1 MRTDLITI
9 DPETLGGV
17 PLFAGSR
24 VPLAN
29 LFDCLNSG
37 TKTLQDFCEDYPTV
51 DPQQLREF
59 LLLVKKTFSDPDTI
73 QQINA

>member
-9 DPETLGGV
+9 DPETSGGV

-29 LFDCLNSG
+29 LFNYLNSG
-37 TKTLQDFCEDYPTV
+37 TKTLQDFCDDYPIV
-51 DPQQLREF
+51 DSEQLLSF
-59 LLLVKKTFSDPDTI
+59 Y
-73 QQINA
+73 N

>member
-1 MRTDLITI
+1 MQTNLITI
-9 DPETLGGV
+9 DPETSGGV

-29 LFDCLNSG
+29 LFDYLNSG

-51 DPQQLREF
+51 DPQQLRDF
-59 LLLVKKTFSDPDTI
+59 LQLAKKAFSNPDTI
-73 QQINA
+73 RQLDA

>member
-1 MRTDLITI
+1 MRTDIINI
-9 DPETLGGV
+9 DPETSGGI

-29 LFDCLNSG
+29 LFDYLNSG

-51 DPQQLREF
+51 DPNQLREF
-59 LLLVKKTFSDPDTI
+59 LLLAKRTFSNPETI
-73 QQINA
+73 QRLDA

>member
-9 DPETLGGV
+9 DPETSGGV

-29 LFDCLNSG
+29 LFDYLNSG

-59 LLLVKKTFSDPDTI
+59 LLLAKRAFSNPDTI
-73 QQINA
+73 RQLEA